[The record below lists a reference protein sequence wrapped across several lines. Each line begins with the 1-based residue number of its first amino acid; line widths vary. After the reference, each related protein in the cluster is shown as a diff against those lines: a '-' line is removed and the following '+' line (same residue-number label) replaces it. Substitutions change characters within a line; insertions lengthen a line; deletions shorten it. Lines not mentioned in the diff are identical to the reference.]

1 MIKTEFELQFSTE
14 CFENNKLPVI
24 VVAAGSSSRM
34 KGINKLFLDFGGMPL
49 VVKTLMAFEKSPL
62 ISKIILV
69 TSEENVLE
77 MERLSIEYKITKLTD
92 ITVGGAN
99 RFSSV
104 LNGIEKLDVADE
116 KVLIHDGA
124 RPFVDNKVI
133 GNVCAALQNYDAAV
147 CAVHVKDTVKI
158 ANENGN
164 VRETPDRNTL
174 FSAQTPQGV
183 DVKKYK
189 AAAEKIADKNFITDD
204 ASVMEAGGYNVKIV
218 MGDYKN
224 SESYMKTLLKA
235 KEYAELDAVKNKK
248 VYFLPKELFQYKP
261 CGRWAESY
269 RYISSIL
276 NNE

>member
-224 SESYMKTLLKA
+224 IKITTPEDIVVA
-235 KEYAELDAVKNKK
+235 RA
-248 VYFLPKELFQYKP
+248 
-261 CGRWAESY
+261 
-269 RYISSIL
+269 IL
-276 NNE
+276 EGE